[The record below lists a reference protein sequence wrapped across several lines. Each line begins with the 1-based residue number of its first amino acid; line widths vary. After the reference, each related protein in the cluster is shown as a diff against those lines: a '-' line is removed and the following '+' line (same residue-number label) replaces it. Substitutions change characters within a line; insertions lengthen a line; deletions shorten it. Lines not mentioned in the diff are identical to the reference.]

1 MESSEH
7 KGNVTICLLK
17 VEVTQRDRWCLL
29 PTESPFIS
37 SDGYTFE
44 HWQGRHVIC
53 GDPLGSDAL
62 RLEVASAGPEGFI
75 ILETDDSL
83 PQPNSVP
90 TGYSSFCV

>member
-1 MESSEH
+1 M
-7 KGNVTICLLK
+7 
-17 VEVTQRDRWCLL
+17 
-29 PTESPFIS
+29 
-37 SDGYTFE
+37 
-44 HWQGRHVIC
+44 IC